1 MTQDR
6 RSRRSFLL
14 QGSLALAGFAL
25 PSNLVLAQNA
35 ELPPTPECRDAHDV
49 TPRQTEGPFYK
60 PRVPERGDLRE
71 AGMRGAT
78 VALSGLVLTR
88 GCKPVANA
96 IVDLWHA
103 DDAGEYDN
111 QGFRLRG
118 FQRSDA
124 QGRYSFRTIRP
135 GNYPGRVRHYHV
147 KVQAPGA
154 RLLTTQLY
162 FPGEPGNAR
171 DFLFQKELLIR
182 TAKVADGLAAR
193 FDFVVDLR

>member
-1 MTQDR
+1 MASH
-6 RSRRSFLL
+6 SRRDLL
-14 QGSLALAGFAL
+14 IGSGLALAGLAL
-25 PSNLVLAQNA
+25 PSNLAFAQGT
-35 ELPPTPECRDAHDV
+35 ELPPTPECRDAHDA

-60 PRVPERGDLRE
+60 PKVPERAVLRE
-71 AGMRGAT
+71 RGMKGVG
-78 VALSGLVLTR
+78 VALGGLVLTR
-88 GCKPVANA
+88 GCKPVADA

-118 FQRSDA
+118 FVRTDA
-124 QGRYSFRTIRP
+124 GGRYSFNTIRP

-162 FPGEPGNAR
+162 FPDEPGNAR
-171 DFLFQKELLIR
+171 DFLFNKALLMR
-182 TAKVADGLAAR
+182 TAQAGDGLAAR
-193 FDFVVDLR
+193 FDFVADLR

>member
-1 MTQDR
+1 MASH
-6 RSRRSFLL
+6 SRRDILI
-14 QGSLALAGFAL
+14 GSGVALAGLAI
-25 PSNLVLAQNA
+25 PSNLVFAQGM

-60 PRVPERGDLRE
+60 PKVPERAVLRE
-71 AGMRGAT
+71 RGMKGVG
-78 VALSGLVLTR
+78 VALGGLVLTR
-88 GCKPVANA
+88 SCKPVANA

-118 FQRSDA
+118 FVRTDA
-124 QGRYSFRTIRP
+124 QGRYSFNTIRP

-162 FPGEPGNAR
+162 FPDEPGNAR
-171 DFLFQKELLIR
+171 DPLFNKALLIR
-182 TAKVADGLAAR
+182 TAKAGDGIAAR
-193 FDFVVDLR
+193 FDFVADLR

>member
-1 MTQDR
+1 MASH
-6 RSRRSFLL
+6 SRREVLVG
-14 QGSLALAGFAL
+14 GSVALAGLAI
-25 PSNLVLAQNA
+25 PSNLVFAQGV

-60 PRVPERGDLRE
+60 PKVPERAVLRE
-71 AGMRGAT
+71 RGMKGVG

-118 FQRSDA
+118 FVRTDEL
-124 QGRYSFRTIRP
+124 GRYSFNTIRP

-162 FPGEPGNAR
+162 FPDEPGNAR
-171 DFLFQKELLIR
+171 DALFNKDLLIR
-182 TAKVADGLAAR
+182 TAKAGDGLAAR
-193 FDFVVDLR
+193 FDFVADLR

>member
-1 MTQDR
+1 MAR
-6 RSRRSFLL
+6 HSRRELL
-14 QGSLALAGFAL
+14 IGSGLALAGFAL
-25 PSNLVLAQNA
+25 PSNLAFAQGA
-35 ELPPTPECRDAHDV
+35 ELPPTPECRDAHDE

-60 PRVPERGDLRE
+60 PKAPERAVLRE
-71 AGMRGAT
+71 RGMKGT
-78 VALSGLVLTR
+78 GVALGGFVLTR
-88 GCKPVANA
+88 SCKPVANA

-111 QGFRLRG
+111 KGFRLRG
-118 FQRSDA
+118 FVRTDS
-124 QGRYSFRTIRP
+124 QGRYSFNTIQP

-171 DFLFQKELLIR
+171 DFLFRKELLLR
-182 TAKVADGLAAR
+182 TAKVAEGLAAR
-193 FDFVVDLR
+193 FDFVADLR

>member
-1 MTQDR
+1 MAR
-6 RSRRSFLL
+6 HSRRDILI
-14 QGSLALAGFAL
+14 GGGLAVAGFAL
-25 PSNLVLAQNA
+25 PSNLAFAQGA

-60 PRVPERGDLRE
+60 PKVPERAVLRE
-71 AGMRGAT
+71 RGMQGVG

-88 GCKPVANA
+88 SCKPVADA

-118 FQRSDA
+118 FVRTDA
-124 QGRYSFRTIRP
+124 QGRYSFTTIRP
-135 GNYPGRVRHYHV
+135 GNYPGRVRHFHV

-162 FPGEPGNAR
+162 FPDEPGNAR
-171 DFLFQKELLIR
+171 DPLFNKALLIR
-182 TAKVADGLAAR
+182 TAKAAEGLAAR
-193 FDFVVDLR
+193 FDFVADLR